1 MHHQLLLIFL
11 LGGFLFTGVY
21 YLSNTLKNPALAA
34 LLSLLPLSVICAYL
48 VKNNKIFNMYTKNA
62 IIVISINLFVLLTMF
77 LLTMNTNLNYIY
89 IITFGIVFWC
99 GLQYG
104 KYILL
109 EKYFPGFQTYK
120 K

>member
-1 MHHQLLLIFL
+1 MHHELLLIFL

-48 VKNNKIFNMYTKNA
+48 MKNKKIFNIYTKNA
-62 IIVISINLFVLLTMF
+62 IIIIAINLIVLATMY
-77 LLTMNTNLNYIY
+77 LLTMNTSLNYMY
-89 IITFGIVFWC
+89 IITIGLFIWSA
-99 GLQYG
+99 LQYS